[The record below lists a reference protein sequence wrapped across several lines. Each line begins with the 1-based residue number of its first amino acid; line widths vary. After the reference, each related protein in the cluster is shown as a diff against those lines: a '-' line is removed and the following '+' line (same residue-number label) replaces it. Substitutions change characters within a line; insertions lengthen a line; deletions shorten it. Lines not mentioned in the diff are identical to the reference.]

1 MTNMNKIIKVVLFA
15 AAFSV
20 AADWAVVTSP
30 TSAIASI
37 SKSDLKR
44 VFTGKKRDVSGVKV
58 VPFMLS
64 DANPAAQSF
73 LKDVLGMSPDEYKK
87 YWIDAQ
93 VKGEGTAPATQ
104 KSSATAI
111 LVSADLPGA
120 LAVVEKSA
128 VDATVKVVPVQ

>member
-1 MTNMNKIIKVVLFA
+1 MKHLFA
-15 AAFSV
+15 ILLLASGVASI

-30 TSAIASI
+30 SSPIATI
-37 SKSDLKR
+37 SKGDLKR
-44 VFTGKKRDVSGVKV
+44 VFTGKKGNISGVKV

-73 LKDVLGMSPDEYKK
+73 LKDVMGMSAEDYKK
-87 YWIDAQ
+87 FWIDAQ

-104 KSSATAI
+104 KSSATAV
-111 LVSADLPGA
+111 LVSADIPGA

-128 VDATVKVVPVQ
+128 VNGTVKEVAVQ

>member
-1 MTNMNKIIKVVLFA
+1 MRKILATILMTGALGF
-15 AAFSV
+15 

-30 TSAIASI
+30 SSPVASI
-37 SKSDLKR
+37 SKADLKR
-44 VFTGKKRDVSGVKV
+44 VFTGKKSNVSGVKV
-58 VPFMLS
+58 VPFMLAES
-64 DANPAAQSF
+64 SPAAQSF
-73 LKDVLGMSPDEYKK
+73 LKDVLGMSPEEYKK

-128 VDATVKVVPVQ
+128 VNATVKEVAVQ

>member
-1 MTNMNKIIKVVLFA
+1 MNKIIKVVLFA
-15 AAFSV
+15 AACSV
-20 AADWAVVTSP
+20 AADWVIVTSP
-30 TSAIASI
+30 SSPVASI

-58 VPFMLS
+58 VPFMLAES
-64 DANPAAQSF
+64 NPVAQAF
-73 LKDVLGMSPDEYKK
+73 LKDVLGMSPEEYKK
-87 YWIDAQ
+87 YWVDSQ

-104 KSSATAI
+104 KTSATAI

-128 VDATVKVVPVQ
+128 VNATVKEVSVQ

>member
-1 MTNMNKIIKVVLFA
+1 MNKIIKVVLFT
-15 AAFSV
+15 AAFSI

-30 TSAIASI
+30 SSPVASI
-37 SKSDLKR
+37 SKADLKR
-44 VFTGKKRDVSGVKV
+44 VFTGKKRDISGVKV

-73 LKDVLGMSPDEYKK
+73 LKDVVGMSPEEYKK

-93 VKGEGTAPATQ
+93 VKGDGTAPATQ
-104 KSSATAI
+104 KTSATAI
-111 LVSADLPGA
+111 LVSADIPGA

-128 VDATVKVVPVQ
+128 VNGTVKEVAVQ

>member
-1 MTNMNKIIKVVLFA
+1 MNNLIKFVLFA

-30 TSAIASI
+30 SSPVASI
-37 SKSDLKR
+37 SKADLKR
-44 VFTGKKRDVSGVKV
+44 VFTGKKSNIGGTKI
-58 VPFMLS
+58 VPFMLA

-73 LKDVLGMSPDEYKK
+73 LKDVLGMSPEEYKK
-87 YWIDAQ
+87 HWVDTQ

-104 KSSATAI
+104 KTSAVAI
-111 LVSADLPGA
+111 MVSADLPGA

-128 VDATVKVVPVQ
+128 VNATVKEVSVQ

>member
-1 MTNMNKIIKVVLFA
+1 MNKLIAAILFSTA
-15 AAFSV
+15 LAFG
-20 AADWAVVTSP
+20 ADWAVVTSP
-30 TSAIASI
+30 TSPITSI

-64 DANPAAQSF
+64 DAIPAAPSF
-73 LKDVLGMSPDEYKK
+73 LKDVLGMSPEEYKK
-87 YWIDAQ
+87 FWIDSQ

-111 LVSADLPGA
+111 LVSADIPGA

-128 VDATVKVVPVQ
+128 VNATVKEVTVQ

>member
-1 MTNMNKIIKVVLFA
+1 MNKIIKVVLFA
-15 AAFSV
+15 AAVSV

-30 TSAIASI
+30 SSPVASI

-44 VFTGKKRDVSGVKV
+44 VFTGKKRDVSGAKV

-73 LKDVLGMSPDEYKK
+73 LKDVLGMTPEEYKK

-104 KSSATAI
+104 KTSASAI
-111 LVSADLPGA
+111 LVSADIPGA

-128 VDATVKVVPVQ
+128 VNASVKEVSVQ

>member
-1 MTNMNKIIKVVLFA
+1 MRKILASILLSAVLG
-15 AAFSV
+15 S

-30 TSAIASI
+30 SSPLGTI
-37 SKSDLKR
+37 SKADLKR
-44 VFTGKKRDVSGVKV
+44 VFTGKKSNVSGVKV
-58 VPFMLS
+58 VPFMLAETS
-64 DANPAAQSF
+64 PAAQSF
-73 LKDVLGMSPDEYKK
+73 LKDVLGMTPEEYKK

-104 KSSATAI
+104 KSSAVAI

-128 VDATVKVVPVQ
+128 VNATVKEVAVQ

>member
-1 MTNMNKIIKVVLFA
+1 MKKLISVLL
-15 AAFSV
+15 FSSV
-20 AADWAVVTSP
+20 LSFGADWAVVTS
-30 TSAIASI
+30 SSSSIGSI

-44 VFTGKKRDVSGVKV
+44 VFTGKKRDISGVKV

-73 LKDVLGMSPDEYKK
+73 LKDVLGMSAEEYKK

-111 LVSADLPGA
+111 LVSADIPGA

-128 VDATVKVVPVQ
+128 VNASVKEVAVQ

>member
-1 MTNMNKIIKVVLFA
+1 MRKILASILLSAVLG
-15 AAFSV
+15 S

-30 TSAIASI
+30 SSPVGTI
-37 SKSDLKR
+37 SKADLKR
-44 VFTGKKRDVSGVKV
+44 VFTGKKSNVSGVKV
-58 VPFMLS
+58 VPFMLAETS
-64 DANPAAQSF
+64 PAAQSF
-73 LKDVLGMSPDEYKK
+73 LKDVLGMTPEEYKK

-104 KSSATAI
+104 KSSAVAI

-128 VDATVKVVPVQ
+128 VNATVKEVAVQ

>member
-1 MTNMNKIIKVVLFA
+1 MRKIVTSILLSAVLG
-15 AAFSV
+15 S

-30 TSAIASI
+30 SSPVGTI
-37 SKSDLKR
+37 SKADLKR
-44 VFTGKKRDVSGVKV
+44 VFTGKKSNVSGVKV
-58 VPFMLS
+58 VPFMLAETS
-64 DANPAAQSF
+64 PAAQSF
-73 LKDVLGMSPDEYKK
+73 LKDVLGMSPEEYKK

-104 KSSATAI
+104 KSSAVAI

-128 VDATVKVVPVQ
+128 VNATVKEVAVQ